1 MSEYVCKKI
10 AAALKNDAFYDLL
23 CGHHPYALPDRDGVS
38 PTNRGGLLYSGIYRY
53 FESDNTI
60 KTVFENTLYKLM
72 RGSTYELL
80 TAFEYIWRCK
90 ISEQRNTAPF
100 SIDPQCVATL
110 NLAIMGRRS
119 ELEHCKDLPEF
130 GATLPSG
137 SWDYVQ
143 NIAALYKAE
152 YGRSMWD

>member
-1 MSEYVCKKI
+1 MSEYVCQKI
-10 AAALKNDAFYDLL
+10 TVALKNDAFCDFL
-23 CGHHPYALPDRDGVS
+23 CGYHPYAIPDREGISQTDRGV
-38 PTNRGGLLYSGIYRY
+38 LLYCGIYHY

-60 KTVFENTLYKLM
+60 KTVFENTLCKLM

-100 SIDPQCVATL
+100 SIDPQCVAVL
-110 NLAIMGRRS
+110 KQAIAGHRA
-119 ELEHCKDLPEF
+119 ELERCKEQPEF
-130 GATLPSG
+130 GATLPGG
-137 SWDYVQ
+137 SWDYIQ
-143 NIAALYKAE
+143 NIVALYKAE